1 MRGHQKALTAISL
14 AVLLIVGAVAVVNA
28 QNLKR
33 FGQGG
38 AAAASKGKFNARML
52 LRGLNLTDQQKE
64 QVKNILSNHKP
75 DIKAAAQE
83 SLQARKGLR
92 EALAGGVDQGA
103 LKAAYDKVSSAG
115 WNALLLRNQIGSEI
129 KQILTPEQQ
138 QLLQKRQEN
147 LKKLGR
153 KIIENRRIKKLLI

>member
-1 MRGHQKALTAISL
+1 MRGYQKTLAAISL
-14 AVLLIVGAVAVVNA
+14 GVLLIVSAVAVANA

-33 FGQGG
+33 LGQGG
-38 AAAASKGKFNARML
+38 AAVAIKEKFNARMF

-75 DIKAAAQE
+75 DIKAVAQE

-92 EALAGGVDQGA
+92 EALAGGAEQEA
-103 LKAAYDKVSSAG
+103 LKVAYDKVSGAG
-115 WNALLLRNQIGSEI
+115 WNALMLRNQIGSEI

-138 QLLQKRQEN
+138 ELLQKRQQN

>member
-1 MRGHQKALTAISL
+1 MRGYQKALAAISL
-14 AVLLIVGAVAVVNA
+14 AALLIVGVVAVANA

-33 FGQGG
+33 LGQNG
-38 AAAASKGKFNARML
+38 AAAFKGKFNARMF

-75 DIKAAAQE
+75 DIKAIAQE

-92 EALAGGVDQGA
+92 EALAVGADQGA

-129 KQILTPEQQ
+129 KQILTPEQL

-153 KIIENRRIKKLLI
+153 KIMENRRIKKLFI

>member
-14 AVLLIVGAVAVVNA
+14 AALLIGSAVAVANA

-64 QVKNILSNHKP
+64 QAKNILSDHKA
-75 DIKAAAQE
+75 DIKAVAQE
-83 SLQARKGLR
+83 SLQARKSLR
-92 EALAGGVDQGA
+92 EALAGGADQSA
-103 LKAAYDKVSSAG
+103 LKAAYDKASAAG
-115 WNALLLRNQIGSEI
+115 WNALMLRNQIGSEI

-138 QLLQKRQEN
+138 ELLQKRQQN
-147 LKKLGR
+147 LKKLGQ
-153 KIIENRRIKKLLI
+153 KIIANRRIKKLLI

>member
-1 MRGHQKALTAISL
+1 MRGYQKALAAISL
-14 AVLLIVGAVAVVNA
+14 VAVLIVGVVAVANA

-33 FGQGG
+33 LGQGG

-52 LRGLNLTDQQKE
+52 LRGLNLTDEQKE

-83 SLQARKGLR
+83 SLQSRKGLR
-92 EALAGGVDQGA
+92 EALAGGADQDA

-115 WNALLLRNQIGSEI
+115 WNALMLRNQIGSEI

-138 QLLQKRQEN
+138 ERLQKRQEN
-147 LKKLGR
+147 LKKLGQ
-153 KIIENRRIKKLLI
+153 KVIENRRIKKL